1 MCILDT
7 KEVELRKWT
16 IVQGK
21 IQLKHYT
28 LEEATWEEEEAMRQ
42 VYPILFQDY
51 DKTS

>member
-1 MCILDT
+1 MCILDK
-7 KEVELRKWT
+7 KEIELRKWT

-28 LEEATWEEEEAMRQ
+28 LEEATSEREKEMRQ

-51 DKTS
+51 DKTH